1 MKLDQALKLYL
12 NHLSV
17 ERNLA
22 KNSLESYARDLR
34 TYVDYLDKQNIH
46 KLIQENDI
54 QDFLNSKRSDQSEAS
69 ITRLISSIRGF
80 HKFMIQEEI
89 SDNNPA
95 QYLSVGS
102 KGLRLPKT
110 ISSDEMNKI
119 IDSIGGQDQNV
130 TRDKLI
136 FEFLYGTGARISELV
151 NTDLDDIDI
160 ETNIVKIRFGKGSK
174 QRIVPLGR
182 SLKMAI
188 NSYLTRTRNSLVNT
202 KKPNNALI
210 LNSKGGR
217 LTRQSIWEVVNR
229 VSVQNKIEDL
239 TPHSLRHAFATHL
252 LEGGAD
258 VRVVQELLGHSSVN
272 TTQIYTHITVER
284 LREVF
289 SETHPRA
296 RN

>member
-69 ITRLISSIRGF
+69 ITRLIASIRGF

-95 QYLSVGS
+95 QYLRVGS
-102 KGLRLPKT
+102 KALRLPKT

-119 IDSIGGQDQNV
+119 IDSIGGQDHNV

-174 QRIVPLGR
+174 QRIVPLGT
-182 SLKMAI
+182 SLKIAI
-188 NSYLTRTRNSLVNT
+188 NNYITRTRNSLINT

-217 LTRQSIWEVVNR
+217 LTRQSIWEVINR
-229 VSVQNKIEDL
+229 ISVQNKIEDL

>member
-34 TYVDYLDKQNIH
+34 SYVDYLDKQNTN

-54 QDFLNSKRSDQSEAS
+54 QDFLNSKRSGQSEAS
-69 ITRLISSIRGF
+69 ITRLIASIRGF

-102 KGLRLPKT
+102 KALRLPKT

-174 QRIVPLGR
+174 QRIVPLGK

-188 NSYLTRTRNSLVNT
+188 NNYLTRTRNSLINT

>member
-22 KNSLESYARDLR
+22 RNSLESYSRDLR
-34 TYVDYLDKQNIH
+34 SYVEYFIQKN
-46 KLIQENDI
+46 KAKTIQENDI

-69 ITRLISSIRGF
+69 ITRLVASIRGF
-80 HKFMIQEEI
+80 HKFMVQEEI
-89 SDNNPA
+89 SENNPA

-102 KGLRLPKT
+102 KALRLPKT

-119 IDSIGGQDQNV
+119 IDSISGQDPNV
-130 TRDKLI
+130 SRDKLI

-160 ETNIVKIRFGKGSK
+160 DSNIVKIRFGKGSK
-174 QRIVPLGR
+174 QRIVPLGK
-182 SLKMAI
+182 SLKTAI
-188 NSYLTRTRNSLVNT
+188 NNYLTRTRNALVNA

-229 VSVQNKIEDL
+229 VSIQNKVEDL

>member
-22 KNSLESYARDLR
+22 KNSLESYARDLHS
-34 TYVDYLDKQNIH
+34 YVDYLDKQNRT

-54 QDFLNSKRSDQSEAS
+54 QDFLNSKRSDQSESS
-69 ITRLISSIRGF
+69 ITRLIASIRGF

-89 SDNNPA
+89 SENNPA

-102 KGLRLPKT
+102 KALRLPKT

-174 QRIVPLGR
+174 QRIVPLGK

-188 NSYLTRTRNSLVNT
+188 DSYLTRTRNSLVNS
-202 KKPNNALI
+202 KKPSNALI

>member
-22 KNSLESYARDLR
+22 RNSLESYARDLR
-34 TYVDYLDKQNIH
+34 SYVEYLTQNN
-46 KLIQENDI
+46 KAKSIQENDI

-69 ITRLISSIRGF
+69 ITRLVASIRGF
-80 HKFMIQEEI
+80 HKFMLQEEI

-102 KGLRLPKT
+102 KAFRLPKT

-119 IDSIGGQDQNV
+119 IDSISGQDPNV

-160 ETNIVKIRFGKGSK
+160 DSNVVKIRFGKGSK
-174 QRIVPLGR
+174 QRIVPLGK
-182 SLKMAI
+182 SLKTAI
-188 NSYLTRTRNSLVNT
+188 NNYLTRTRNSLINT

-210 LNSKGGR
+210 LNPKGGR

-229 VSVQNKIEDL
+229 VSIQNKVEDL

>member
-22 KNSLESYARDLR
+22 RNSLESYARDLR
-34 TYVDYLDKQNIH
+34 SYVEYLTQNN
-46 KLIQENDI
+46 KAKSIQENDI

-69 ITRLISSIRGF
+69 ITRLVASIRGF
-80 HKFMIQEEI
+80 HKFMLQEEI

-102 KGLRLPKT
+102 KALRLPKT
-110 ISSDEMNKI
+110 ISSDEMKKV
-119 IDSIGGQDQNV
+119 IDSISGQDPNV

-160 ETNIVKIRFGKGSK
+160 DSSVVKIRFGKGSK
-174 QRIVPLGR
+174 QRIVPLGK
-182 SLKMAI
+182 SLKTAI
-188 NSYLTRTRNSLVNT
+188 NNYLTRTRNSLINT

-229 VSVQNKIEDL
+229 VSIQNKVEDL

>member
-1 MKLDQALKLYL
+1 
-12 NHLSV
+12 
-17 ERNLA
+17 
-22 KNSLESYARDLR
+22 
-34 TYVDYLDKQNIH
+34 
-46 KLIQENDI
+46 
-54 QDFLNSKRSDQSEAS
+54 
-69 ITRLISSIRGF
+69 
-80 HKFMIQEEI
+80 
-89 SDNNPA
+89 
-95 QYLSVGS
+95 
-102 KGLRLPKT
+102 
-110 ISSDEMNKI
+110 MNRI
-119 IDSIGGQDQNV
+119 IDSINGQDPNT

-160 ETNIVKIRFGKGSK
+160 DSNIIKIRFGKGSK
-174 QRIVPLGR
+174 QRIVPLGK
-182 SLKMAI
+182 SLKKAI
-188 NSYLTRTRNSLVNT
+188 NDYLTRNRNSLVNA
-202 KKPNNALI
+202 KNPNNALI

-229 VSVQNKIEDL
+229 VSMQNKVEDL

>member
-34 TYVDYLDKQNIH
+34 SYVDYLDKQNIT

-54 QDFLNSKRSDQSEAS
+54 QDFLNSKRSDQSESS
-69 ITRLISSIRGF
+69 ITRLIASIRGF

-89 SDNNPA
+89 YENNPA

-102 KGLRLPKT
+102 KALRLPKT

-174 QRIVPLGR
+174 QRIVPLGK
-182 SLKMAI
+182 SLKTAI
-188 NSYLTRTRNSLVNT
+188 NNYLTRTRNSLVNT

>member
-12 NHLSV
+12 NHLYV

-22 KNSLESYARDLR
+22 KNSLESYARDLHS
-34 TYVDYLDKQNIH
+34 YVDYLDNQNKT

-69 ITRLISSIRGF
+69 ITRLIASIRGF

-89 SDNNPA
+89 SENNPA

-102 KGLRLPKT
+102 KALRLPKT
-110 ISSDEMNKI
+110 ISSDEINKI

-174 QRIVPLGR
+174 QRIVPLGK

-188 NSYLTRTRNSLVNT
+188 DSYLTRTRNSLVNT